1 MRRDQGLTADVFL
14 AGLRARGDSE
24 NRAAKIR
31 RLFAEAGIGSCIRDR
46 DLVAIKLHFGE
57 RGNDTYVRP
66 AHIRQ
71 VVDLVRAEG
80 GRPFLTD
87 TATLYS
93 GGRSNAVDHIATAIS
108 HGFDYAVAGA
118 PIIIADGLRSG
129 HASEVKV
136 GKKHFDRVFIAGD
149 IAQADSMVV
158 VSHFTGHDIAGFG
171 GAIKNLAMGCAT
183 TRGKREMHRAHTMVV
198 PEKCRGC
205 GTCVEVCPA
214 GALSLAGD
222 RARLDP
228 ETCIGC
234 GECMTV
240 CLQSAIEFD
249 WAVDIPPFVERMV
262 EYACGA
268 LEGKKG
274 RAGFFNFLL
283 DITPDCDCVPWS
295 DAPLVPDIGIL
306 ASQDPVAIDTACL
319 ELVNRRAGLPGTLLH
334 AHRRPDEDKFT
345 GTWEHTRG
353 DLQLSY
359 AEECGLGTR
368 DYRLRDI

>member
-1 MRRDQGLTADVFL
+1 MTADVFF
-14 AGLRARGDSE
+14 AGLRARGEGDS
-24 NRAAKIR
+24 RTAKIR
-31 RLFAEAGIGSCIRDR
+31 RLFSAAGLGNCIRER
-46 DLVAIKLHFGE
+46 DFCAIKLHFGE
-57 RGNDTYVRP
+57 RGNDTHVRP

-108 HGFDYAVAGA
+108 HGFDYAVVGA
-118 PIIIADGLRSG
+118 PVIIADGLRSG
-129 HASEVKV
+129 DIVEVEV
-136 GKKHFDRVFIAGD
+136 GGKHFGKVKIAGD
-149 IAQADSMVV
+149 IARADSMVV
-158 VSHFTGHDIAGFG
+158 VSHFKGHMLSGFG
-171 GAIKNLAMGCAT
+171 GAIKNLAMGCAPAA
-183 TRGKREMHRAHTMVV
+183 GKREMHRADPLVI
-198 PEKCRGC
+198 PERCRGC

-214 GALSLAGD
+214 GALALVEEK
-222 RARLDP
+222 ARIDP
-228 ETCIGC
+228 EQCIRC

-240 CLQSAIEFD
+240 CPQSAVDFD
-249 WAVDIPPFVERMV
+249 WLVEIPPFVERMV

-306 ASQDPVAIDTACL
+306 ASRDPVAIDAASL
-319 ELVNRRAGLPGTLLH
+319 DLVNQQAGLSGTLLH
-334 AHRRPDEDKFT
+334 AHHRPGENKFT

-359 AEECGLGTR
+359 AEECGLGKR
-368 DYRLRDI
+368 DYRLVEI